1 MIDKLT
7 SEHLAR
13 NAYVY
18 VRQSTPQQVRT
29 HHESRQRQYALA
41 DRARQLGFAGVV
53 LIDEDLGRSGS
64 GLVDRPGFGQL
75 LSAICQNE
83 AGAVLALEAS
93 RLARNNR
100 DWHHLIDL
108 CAMTGTLL
116 IDDQGMYDPRDIN
129 DRLLLGLQGT
139 MSEFELSLFRQR
151 ARCAFEQKVGRGHAL
166 WEVPAGFVRSDDD
179 RMEKTPDR
187 RVQEAVTGVFRKFRE
202 LGSARQT
209 MLWYRDENILLPRVV
224 PSTRGRDIVWALPTV
239 SRIHQMLT
247 NPTYAGVLAYGRT
260 VAKTVVEDGRAR
272 QVGRRRKPR
281 DQWKVLIFDN
291 HAGYIGW
298 EDFQLHLRMLAE
310 NSAMR
315 SGETGGAARA
325 GGALLSGLLRCG
337 RCSRHMYVGYS
348 GPRGKQPRYICQGG
362 RVDRGS
368 AACQSLGAGRVDD
381 AVREQLLEAVQPAG
395 VQAALEALEQ
405 AGDRQR
411 EKRRSLTLAL
421 EQARYEVDRAR
432 RQYDVVDPVNRL
444 VAGELESRWNAALSR
459 EAELNRQLAE
469 LDQTQETVT
478 PQERTQ
484 LMELGRDL
492 PLLWDHSAVTAELK
506 KRLLRAALQEVVI
519 ADNEDRTE
527 HVLVLHWQGGVH
539 TELRVKRTK
548 TGQHRRVSNADVI
561 ALVTELSKV
570 CSDQTTAATLNRLGY
585 RTGTGKTWRAHSVAN
600 LRHYHRLPNYE
611 KGVAWLTIE
620 HAARAL
626 QVSHTV
632 VRRLIAE
639 KTLPATQVVPWAPWI
654 IAQESLT
661 LPCVQSAAE
670 AIHAGRQLQKRAPGQ
685 REFPWK

>member
-7 SEHLAR
+7 SEHLRR

-41 DRARQLGFAGVV
+41 DRARQLGFSGVV

-108 CAMTGTLL
+108 CAMTGTLI

-139 MSEFELSLFRQR
+139 MSEFELSLLRQR
-151 ARCAFEQKVGRGHAL
+151 ARRAFEQKVERGHAL
-166 WEVPAGFVRSDDD
+166 WEVPAGFVRTDDN
-179 RMEKTPDR
+179 RLEKTPDR

-209 MLWYRDENILLPRVV
+209 MLWHRDENIPVPHVV
-224 PSTRGRDIVWALPTV
+224 PGTCGRDVVWALPTL
-239 SRIHQMLT
+239 SRIHQMLK

-260 VAKTVVEDGRAR
+260 VTRTVVEEGRAR
-272 QVGRRRKPR
+272 QVGRQRKPR
-281 DQWKVLIFDN
+281 DQWKVLILDN

-325 GGALLSGLLRCG
+325 GGALLSGLLRCRRCG
-337 RCSRHMYVGYS
+337 RQMYVGYS
-348 GPRGKQPRYICQGG
+348 GPRGKQSRYICQGG

-368 AACQSLGAGRVDD
+368 AACQSLGAIRVDE
-381 AVREQLLEAVQPAG
+381 AVCRQLLEAVQPAG
-395 VQAALEALEQ
+395 VQAVLDALQQ
-405 AGDRQR
+405 AGDRER
-411 EKRRSLTLAL
+411 EKRQSLAL
-421 EQARYEVDRAR
+421 AVEQARYEVDRAR
-432 RQYDVVDPVNRL
+432 RQYDLVDPANRL
-444 VAGELESRWNAALSR
+444 VAGELESRWNAALLR

-469 LDQTQETVT
+469 LDQARETVT
-478 PQERTQ
+478 PQERAR
-484 LMELGRDL
+484 LLELGGDL
-492 PLLWDHSAVTAELK
+492 PLLWGHPAVTAELK
-506 KRLLRAALQEVVI
+506 KRLLRAALQEVIVG
-519 ADNEDRTE
+519 DNEDRTE

-539 TELRVKRTK
+539 TELRVKRAK
-548 TGQHRRVSNADVI
+548 TGQHRRVADTDVI
-561 ALVTELSKV
+561 ALVSELSKV

-600 LRHYHRLPNYE
+600 LRYYHRLPNYE
-611 KGVAWLTIE
+611 KGVAWLTVE
-620 HAARAL
+620 TAASAL
-626 QVSHTV
+626 RVSHTV

-639 KTLPATQVVPWAPWI
+639 KILPATQVVPLAPRI
-654 IAQESLT
+654 IDREALG
-661 LPCVQSAAE
+661 LPAVQAAVE
-670 AIHAGRQLQKRAPGQ
+670 AVHAGRQLRKRTPGQ
-685 REFPWK
+685 QEFPWK

>member
-1 MIDKLT
+1 MTDKLT
-7 SEHLAR
+7 PEHLAR
-13 NAYVY
+13 SAYIY
-18 VRQSTPQQVRT
+18 VRQSTQQQVRT

-41 DRARQLGFAGVV
+41 DRARQLGFSGVV

-75 LSAICQNE
+75 LTAICQNE
-83 AGAVLALEAS
+83 AGAVFALEAS

-151 ARCAFEQKVGRGHAL
+151 ARRAFEQKVERGHAL
-166 WEVPAGFVRSDDD
+166 WEVPAGFVRTDDD

-187 RVQEAVTGVFRKFRE
+187 RVQEAVSGVFRKFRE

-209 MLWYRDENILLPRVV
+209 ALWYRDEKIPVPHVV
-224 PSTRGRDIVWALPTV
+224 PGTCGHNVVWALPTP
-239 SRIHQMLT
+239 SRIHQMLK

-260 VAKTVVEDGRAR
+260 VARTVVEEGRAR
-272 QVGRRRKPR
+272 QVGRQRKPR
-281 DQWKVLIFDN
+281 DQWKVLILDN

-337 RCSRHMYVGYS
+337 RCSRQMYVGYS
-348 GPRGKQPRYICQGG
+348 GPRGKQPRYICEGG

-368 AACQSLGAGRVDD
+368 ASCQSLGAVRVDE
-381 AVREQLLEAVQPAG
+381 AVCEQLLEAVQPAG
-395 VQAALEALEQ
+395 VQAALDALEQ

-411 EKRRSLTLAL
+411 DKRQSLALAL

-432 RQYDVVDPVNRL
+432 RQYDLVDPANRL

-459 EAELNRQLAE
+459 EAELDRQLAE
-469 LDQTQETVT
+469 LDQAQETIT
-478 PQERTQ
+478 PQERARLLQ
-484 LMELGRDL
+484 LGRDL
-492 PLLWDHSAVTAELK
+492 PLLWGHTAVTAELK
-506 KRLLRAALQEVVI
+506 KRLLRAALQEVI
-519 ADNEDRTE
+519 IGDNEDRTE

-548 TGQHRRVSNADVI
+548 TGHHRRVADTDVI
-561 ALVTELSKV
+561 ALVSELSKV

-585 RTGTGKTWRAHSVAN
+585 HTGTGKTWRAHSVAN
-600 LRHYHRLPNYE
+600 LRHYHRLQNYE
-611 KGVAWLTIE
+611 KGGAWLTVE
-620 HAARAL
+620 TAASAL
-626 QVSHTV
+626 RVSHTV

-639 KTLPATQVVPWAPWI
+639 GTLPATQVVPRAPRI
-654 IAQESLT
+654 IAREALA
-661 LPCVQSAAE
+661 LPGVQAAVE
-670 AIHAGRQLQKRAPGQ
+670 AVHAGRQLRKRTPGQ
-685 REFPWK
+685 QEFPWK